1 MLYKSAVPAT
11 QARQCPSLPSPTPC
25 ISASLTMIPPMC
37 TGPAATAS
45 FYRLVTLPSPSTSSS
60 TWAALAWRWTTS
72 SSCAHGDRAP
82 QATLR
87 CTTPMA
93 WKSPPD
99 PLAKALLPPWAWP
112 WPHVRSAGF
121 SIQRHRPVNPHS
133 TTTSTPSLPMVTCRR
148 ALPLRPLPWRV
159 RKSWAT

>member
-1 MLYKSAVPAT
+1 MLYKNAVPAT
-11 QARQCPSLPSPTPC
+11 QAPQCPSLPSPTPC

-60 TWAALAWRWTTS
+60 TWAALAWRWTIS
-72 SSCAHGDRAP
+72 SSCARGDHARL
-82 QATLR
+82 ATLR

-93 WKSPPD
+93 WKSPLA
-99 PLAKALLPPWAWP
+99 PLAKALLPPLAWP
-112 WPHVRSAGF
+112 WRHGKSAAF
-121 SIQRHRPVNPHS
+121 SIQRHRPASLPS
-133 TTTSTPSLPMVTCRR
+133 TTTSTPLLPMVTCRR
-148 ALPLRPLPWRV
+148 ALPLRLLPWRV